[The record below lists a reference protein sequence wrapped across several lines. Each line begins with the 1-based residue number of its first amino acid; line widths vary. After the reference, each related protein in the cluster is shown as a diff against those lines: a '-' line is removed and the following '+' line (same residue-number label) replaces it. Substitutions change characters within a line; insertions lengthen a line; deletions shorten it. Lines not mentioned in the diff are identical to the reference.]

1 MEQINKRSKDQVIQ
15 FYRGIGCLSIIIYH
29 FLYRYGEIYDLPNYV
44 VNSLSSLGAIGVAL
58 FLIITG
64 YFSPSIKK
72 ISLADQLK
80 KKLISLYPP
89 YFIAITLA
97 FLVSLLG
104 YLGEDR
110 VVGFKN
116 YLLNVILVNGFISRP
131 YVDGAHWYVTYI
143 VIFTIWFAY
152 FNKKRI
158 SNNPMLYEACLII
171 NIIVFFITRY
181 IIGNNLEV
189 LSRFLYIIVGNK
201 FLGFIVIGV
210 CVKFIETSRDRS
222 EKDKWLLV
230 LGSSLLFIF
239 ISYRSLVMFMF
250 GVIFTFILY
259 KRNYFSFLTKAS
271 VIVWIGDIS
280 YGIYLIHQNI
290 GYSIMNYLRINF
302 DVKFEITFVLALTL
316 VVLLGALVLVLSKY
330 IVKII
335 GVRRDIK

>member
-1 MEQINKRSKDQVIQ
+1 MEQINKRSKDEVIQ

-64 YFSPSIKK
+64 YFVVSTKN
-72 ISLADQLK
+72 ISLLDQLK
-80 KKLISLYPP
+80 KKIISLYPP

-110 VVGFKN
+110 VVGFKD

-158 SNNPMLYEACLII
+158 SNNPMLYEVCLII

-181 IIGNNLEV
+181 IIGNNFEV

-222 EKDKWLLV
+222 EKNKWLLV

>member
-1 MEQINKRSKDQVIQ
+1 MEQINKRSKDKVIQ

-44 VNSLSSLGAIGVAL
+44 VNSFSSLGAIGVAL

-64 YFSPSIKK
+64 YFVVSTKN
-72 ISLADQLK
+72 ISLLDQLK
-80 KKLISLYPP
+80 KKIISLYPP

-110 VVGFKN
+110 VVGFKD

-158 SNNPMLYEACLII
+158 SNNPMLYEVCLII

-181 IIGNNLEV
+181 IIGNNFEV
-189 LSRFLYIIVGNK
+189 LSRFSYIIVGNK

-222 EKDKWLLV
+222 EKNKWLLV

-259 KRNYFSFLTKAS
+259 KRKYFSFLTKAS

>member
-1 MEQINKRSKDQVIQ
+1 MEQINKRSKDKVIQ

-97 FLVSLLG
+97 FLVSMLG

-110 VVGFKN
+110 VVGFKD

-171 NIIVFFITRY
+171 NIIVFFITSY

-222 EKDKWLLV
+222 EKNKWLLV

-239 ISYRSLVMFMF
+239 ISYRSLLMLIF
-250 GVIFTFILY
+250 GGIFTFILY
-259 KRNYFSFLTKAS
+259 KRNYFSFLTKSS
-271 VIVWIGDIS
+271 VIIWIGDIS
-280 YGIYLIHQNI
+280 YGIYLIHQNV

-302 DVKFEITFVLALTL
+302 DMKFEIIFIIALTL
-316 VVLLGALVLVLSKY
+316 VILLGALVLVLSKY

>member
-1 MEQINKRSKDQVIQ
+1 MEQINKRSKDKVIQ

-64 YFSPSIKK
+64 YFVVSTKN
-72 ISLADQLK
+72 ISLLDQLK
-80 KKLISLYPP
+80 KKIISLYPP

-110 VVGFKN
+110 VVGFKD

-158 SNNPMLYEACLII
+158 SNNPMLYEVCLII

-181 IIGNNLEV
+181 IIGNNFEV
-189 LSRFLYIIVGNK
+189 LSRFSYIIVGNK

-222 EKDKWLLV
+222 EKNKWLLV

-330 IVKII
+330 IIKII

>member
-1 MEQINKRSKDQVIQ
+1 MEQINKRSKDKVIQ

-64 YFSPSIKK
+64 YFVVSTKN
-72 ISLADQLK
+72 ISLLDQLK
-80 KKLISLYPP
+80 KKIISLYPP

-110 VVGFKN
+110 VVGFKD

-158 SNNPMLYEACLII
+158 SNNPMLYEVCLII

-181 IIGNNLEV
+181 IIGNNFEV
-189 LSRFLYIIVGNK
+189 LSRFSYIIVGNK

-222 EKDKWLLV
+222 EKNKWLLV

-259 KRNYFSFLTKAS
+259 KRKYFSFLTKAS